1 MCANN
6 IKMRIKCIYNA
17 LHYIKSTKKE
27 QYDIV
32 QQCQHDIIYK
42 IFINYAKVFGINYC
56 LLIDMSND
64 ILYLSYVTYVITERD
79 EERACNEYGEFIT
92 QRC

>member
-1 MCANN
+1 MK
-6 IKMRIKCIYNA
+6 IHIKCIYNA
-17 LHYIKSTKKE
+17 LHHNIAYQKYQKK

>member
-1 MCANN
+1 MCNN
-6 IKMRIKCIYNA
+6 VNTTLFIKYLLIM
-17 LHYIKSTKKE
+17 
-27 QYDIV
+27 Q
-32 QQCQHDIIYK
+32 
-42 IFINYAKVFGINYC
+42 KVFGINYC

>member
-1 MCANN
+1 MH
-6 IKMRIKCIYNA
+6 CIII
-17 LHYIKSTKKE
+17 LYIKSTKKE

-42 IFINYAKVFGINYC
+42 ISINYAKVFGINYC

-79 EERACNEYGEFIT
+79 EERVCNEYGEFIT

>member
-1 MCANN
+1 M
-6 IKMRIKCIYNA
+6 
-17 LHYIKSTKKE
+17 HYITILYNKSTKNE

-56 LLIDMSND
+56 LLQDMSND

>member
-1 MCANN
+1 MHY
-6 IKMRIKCIYNA
+6 III
-17 LHYIKSTKKE
+17 LYIKSTKKE

-79 EERACNEYGEFIT
+79 CNEYGEFIT